1 MNLTRGHSGKA
12 GAPLARPLRVRDAVR
27 VTAYIMA
34 YVMAYVMVWY
44 TSRFTPQLHSLH
56 CGLRRFTF
64 IEKRPHAIK
73 VRMGFFDRLF

>member
-34 YVMAYVMVWY
+34 YVMVRY
-44 TSRFTPQLHSLH
+44 TLRFTPQFHSLH
-56 CGLRRFTF
+56 CGLCRFTF

>member
-34 YVMAYVMVWY
+34 YVMAYVMVRY
-44 TSRFTPQLHSLH
+44 TL
-56 CGLRRFTF
+56 
-64 IEKRPHAIK
+64 
-73 VRMGFFDRLF
+73 

>member
-12 GAPLARPLRVRDAVR
+12 GAPLARLLRLRDAVR

-34 YVMAYVMVWY
+34 YVMVRY

>member
-34 YVMAYVMVWY
+34 YVMVRY
-44 TSRFTPQLHSLH
+44 TSRFTPQFHSLH
-56 CGLRRFTF
+56 CGLCRFAF

>member
-34 YVMAYVMVWY
+34 YVMVRY

-56 CGLRRFTF
+56 SGLRRFTF